1 MLKNPGW
8 RVGYPWEPA
17 LASPDPTGGNQWC
30 SGERIGAEGDGESV
44 MRYFRKFW
52 QQVRSGWLVGVLC
65 GVVVLGQ
72 PLPARYAQQAPRT
85 PNRPGAT
92 PQERDPGEDVIRITN
107 VTVPVIVTDQDDRF
121 ISKLTKDDFEIYEN
135 KKKQKIESFEDKTDL
150 PLFVA
155 VLMDT
160 SASIKPKLKFQKE
173 ATISFLQTII
183 RRRKDQ
189 ALFVTFD
196 STVQLRQ
203 DFTDDTN
210 LLAKAIMEVKA
221 SGDTALYD
229 AVYRVCEEKM
239 YNVPTPRKIIIVI
252 TDGAD
257 TASEHTLEEAIE
269 IAQRYEVLIFGI
281 STRNAG
287 FFGTGAGMVA
297 GEDDEALRKLC
308 TRTGGD
314 VAFPQKVIDLERAF
328 QRIDQAARRYY
339 LLSYEPQDPDTPGY
353 RKIEVRVVT
362 RKNVKVKARDG
373 YMVRRRAGSSAGSSL

>member
-1 MLKNPGW
+1 
-8 RVGYPWEPA
+8 
-17 LASPDPTGGNQWC
+17 
-30 SGERIGAEGDGESV
+30 
-44 MRYFRKFW
+44 MRYFREFW
-52 QQVRSGWLVGVLC
+52 RQVHLGWVIGVLC

-72 PLPARYAQQAPRT
+72 SFPALYAQQAPRT
-85 PNRPGAT
+85 QNRPGAT

-189 ALFVTFD
+189 ALFATFD

>member
-17 LASPDPTGGNQWC
+17 LASSDPTGGNQWC

-72 PLPARYAQQAPRT
+72 PLPVRYAQQAPRT

-150 PLFVA
+150 PLFIA

-373 YMVRRRAGSSAGSSL
+373 YMVRRRAGSAGSSL

>member
-1 MLKNPGW
+1 
-8 RVGYPWEPA
+8 
-17 LASPDPTGGNQWC
+17 
-30 SGERIGAEGDGESV
+30 
-44 MRYFRKFW
+44 MRKLRKFGH
-52 QQVRSGWLVGVLC
+52 QVHWGWIVGVLC
-65 GVVVLGQ
+65 SVFVLGQ
-72 PLPARYAQQAPRT
+72 PFPTLYAQPSPQSQ
-85 PNRPGAT
+85 NRSSGAL
-92 PQERDPGEDVIRITN
+92 QERDPGEDVIRITN

-135 KKKQKIESFEDKTDL
+135 KKKQKIESFEDKADL

-210 LLAKAIMEVKA
+210 LLSKAIMEVKA

-229 AVYRVCEEKM
+229 AIYRVCEEKM

-297 GEDDEALRKLC
+297 GEDDADLRKLC
-308 TRTGGD
+308 IRTGGD

-373 YMVRRRAGSSAGSSL
+373 YVVRRRANSAGASF

>member
-1 MLKNPGW
+1 MVFGW
-8 RVGYPWEPA
+8 
-17 LASPDPTGGNQWC
+17 T
-30 SGERIGAEGDGESV
+30 IGAEGDGESV

-52 QQVRSGWLVGVLC
+52 QQVRSGWLIGVLC

-72 PLPARYAQQAPRT
+72 PFPALYAQQSPRT

-121 ISKLTKDDFEIYEN
+121 ISKLTRDDFEIYEN

-239 YNVPTPRKIIIVI
+239 YNVPTPRKIIIII

>member
-1 MLKNPGW
+1 MARRVVKRLCYRPLGW
-8 RVGYPWEPA
+8 V
-17 LASPDPTGGNQWC
+17 LLC
-30 SGERIGAEGDGESV
+30 IGIG
-44 MRYFRKFW
+44 
-52 QQVRSGWLVGVLC
+52 LVSF
-65 GVVVLGQ
+65 
-72 PLPARYAQQAPRT
+72 PLPARYAQNA
-85 PNRPGAT
+85 PNRAAAIQGREARS
-92 PQERDPGEDVIRITN
+92 RDAGEDVIRITN

-155 VLMDT
+155 ILMDT

-221 SGDTALYD
+221 GGETALYD

-257 TASEHTLEEAIE
+257 TASEHTLEDAIE

-287 FFGTGAGMVA
+287 FFGTSAGMVA

-308 TRTGGD
+308 VRTGGD

-373 YMVRRRAGSSAGSSL
+373 YTVRRRSAGAGSSL

>member
-1 MLKNPGW
+1 MRCFREFW
-8 RVGYPWEPA
+8 R
-17 LASPDPTGGNQWC
+17 
-30 SGERIGAEGDGESV
+30 
-44 MRYFRKFW
+44 
-52 QQVRSGWLVGVLC
+52 QVRLGWVVGVLC

-72 PLPARYAQQAPRT
+72 PLPALYAQQAPRT

-121 ISKLTKDDFEIYEN
+121 ISKLTRDDFEIYEN

-229 AVYRVCEEKM
+229 AVYRVCEEK
-239 YNVPTPRKIIIVI
+239 NVQRAHTP
-252 TDGAD
+252 
-257 TASEHTLEEAIE
+257 
-269 IAQRYEVLIFGI
+269 
-281 STRNAG
+281 
-287 FFGTGAGMVA
+287 
-297 GEDDEALRKLC
+297 EDHHRHYG
-308 TRTGGD
+308 R
-314 VAFPQKVIDLERAF
+314 
-328 QRIDQAARRYY
+328 RRYR
-339 LLSYEPQDPDTPGY
+339 Q
-353 RKIEVRVVT
+353 
-362 RKNVKVKARDG
+362 
-373 YMVRRRAGSSAGSSL
+373 RAHAGGSHRNCPAL

>member
-1 MLKNPGW
+1 MK
-8 RVGYPWEPA
+8 
-17 LASPDPTGGNQWC
+17 Q
-30 SGERIGAEGDGESV
+30 RIWHQVS
-44 MRYFRKFW
+44 RKW
-52 QQVRSGWLVGVLC
+52 KVGVLC
-65 GVVVLGQ
+65 GLIALGQ
-72 PLPARYAQQAPRT
+72 SFPAVYAQQAPRT
-85 PNRPGAT
+85 PNRSGAVSQGT
-92 PQERDPGEDVIRITN
+92 DAGDDVIRITN

-121 ISKLTKDDFEIYEN
+121 ISNLTKDDFEIYEN
-135 KKKQKIESFEDKTDL
+135 KKKQKIESFENKTDL

-160 SASIKPKLKFQKE
+160 SASVKPKLKFQKE

-183 RRRKDQ
+183 RRHKDQ
-189 ALFVTFD
+189 ALFATFD

-210 LLAKAIMEVKA
+210 LLTKAIMEVKA

-297 GEDDEALRKLC
+297 NEDDEALRQLC

-373 YMVRRRAGSSAGSSL
+373 YLVRRRAAAAGASL

>member
-373 YMVRRRAGSSAGSSL
+373 YMVRRRAGSAGSSL

>member
-1 MLKNPGW
+1 
-8 RVGYPWEPA
+8 
-17 LASPDPTGGNQWC
+17 
-30 SGERIGAEGDGESV
+30 

-52 QQVRSGWLVGVLC
+52 RQVRLGWVVGVLC

-373 YMVRRRAGSSAGSSL
+373 YMVRRRAGSAGSSL

>member
-150 PLFVA
+150 PLFIA

-373 YMVRRRAGSSAGSSL
+373 YMVRRRAGSAGSSL